1 MSNVRI
7 VAEDGAEY
15 TVTMLTLSRRVP
27 DNTFFDILTDL
38 IHTRKATTT
47 LTDGRVA
54 DVFLLY
60 PEDGFHPLSESEQPA
75 LPLRDYQAEAQ
86 LMFEMPGRVRVR
98 AASEEEA
105 KSIIADVVRNNRK
118 PPEGFSIG
126 IDGDAID
133 SFNVRL
139 EAALAD
145 SHKHRTLG
153 VRDIEFTSPLT
164 ERRLLGG
171 PPSCV

>member
-27 DNTFFDILTDL
+27 DDAFFDILTDL
-38 IHTRKATTT
+38 ITTRKATAT
-47 LTDGRVA
+47 LTDGRQA

-60 PEDGFHPLSESEQPA
+60 SEDGYHPLTEQAA
-75 LPLRDYQAEAQ
+75 LPLRDYQADAR
-86 LMFEMPGRVRVR
+86 LMFEIPGRVRVR
-98 AASEEEA
+98 AASEAEA
-105 KSIIADVVRNNRK
+105 RSIITDVVRNHRK
-118 PPEGFSIG
+118 PPEGFAIG
-126 IDGDAID
+126 LDGDAID
-133 SFNVRL
+133 SFNLRL

-145 SHKHRTLG
+145 GHRHRTLG

-171 PPSCV
+171 PPS

>member
-7 VAEDGAEY
+7 VAEDGTE
-15 TVTMLTLSRRVP
+15 VTATLLSLSRRVP
-27 DNTFFDILTDL
+27 DDTFFAILTDL
-38 IHTRKATTT
+38 IHTRKARAI
-47 LTDGRVA
+47 LSDGRAA

-60 PEDGFHPLSESEQPA
+60 PEDGYHPLTEQPA
-75 LPLRDYQAEAQ
+75 LPLRDYQADVR
-86 LMFEMPGRVRVR
+86 LMFDMPGRVRVR

-105 KSIIADVVRNNRK
+105 RGIITDVVRNHRN
-118 PPEGFSIG
+118 PPEGFAIG
-126 IDGDAID
+126 LDGDAID
-133 SFNVRL
+133 SFTIKL
-139 EAALAD
+139 EAALAN

-171 PPSCV
+171 PPSCG